1 MINKVMKNYL
11 KKILKINLLIIIINS
26 PCLGNENLTGFDRLA
41 FSNITSPNSYS
52 SFTVELIGFK
62 NTFDKK
68 HSDLEKAV
76 VIIGEDTLILEV
88 GKVQG
93 EILLLS
99 IQNNQANLKVGE
111 KIILLSIGQRKKIK
125 IQKQIKSNIK
135 QNDARIRKKISNEE
149 LIQIKNNEEKDR
161 ALKYLNEISITN
173 NEKKLLSS
181 FIQEPSRSR
190 VGRLGWKINKD
201 VNNFLLAKFSLKYG
215 DLILT
220 VNNIPVNNYP
230 EILKLYQNKK
240 IKKIILEIERNSKL
254 IAVEINI

>member
-52 SFTVELIGFK
+52 TFTVELIGFK

-68 HSDLEKAV
+68 YSNLEKAV
-76 VIIGEDTLILEV
+76 VIIDEDTLILEV

-111 KIILLSIGQRKKIK
+111 KVISLSIGQRKKIK
-125 IQKQIKSNIK
+125 IQKQIKLDIK
-135 QNDARIRKKISNEE
+135 PNDTKIISNKE

>member
-1 MINKVMKNYL
+1 MKNYL

-52 SFTVELIGFK
+52 TFTVELIGFK
-62 NTFDKK
+62 NIFDKK
-68 HSDLEKAV
+68 YSNLEKAV
-76 VIIGEDTLILEV
+76 VIIDEDTLILEV

-111 KIILLSIGQRKKIK
+111 KVISLSIGQRKKIK
-125 IQKQIKSNIK
+125 IQKQIKLDIK
-135 QNDARIRKKISNEE
+135 PNDTKIISNKE